1 MIHVASLY
9 ILRFLGVSVIIF
21 FGNGSSMV
29 VVTYNVAVYNEV
41 PPHPCPSDDTNQRHT
56 RVRNHVGVVA
66 FFGSWKNLS

>member
-1 MIHVASLY
+1 
-9 ILRFLGVSVIIF
+9 
-21 FGNGSSMV
+21 MV

-66 FFGSWKNLS
+66 FFWVLEKSLIKVSNKMPRQDSKMVIRLILFMPH